1 MHNFEI
7 LIKSFLRM
15 GCLKRLLDSIIKH
28 YPSIVVR
35 IADDSVPEKHIAYP
49 PKQQSVLERVLRER
63 KEIVEFVSQYPNL
76 HFYSLPFDSGLSA
89 GRNFLVDKVETPY
102 FVIMDDD
109 FVVTKRT
116 DLNKLHQVIESD
128 KDIVLV
134 GGRVADKGTSSR
146 RRRPGKL
153 VKRPDGNYVKV
164 LLGVNCPRIDV
175 AGVKCILCR
184 YVPNFFMASAK
195 LIRKHELKWEEEL
208 KIGNEH
214 AIFFIT
220 MPTELKIYYTG
231 ECTVDHWPSRNLL
244 YRRFRIGRI
253 GAMKRK
259 ANKILGCMVTPGAAR
274 IDHR

>member
-1 MHNFEI
+1 MHDFEI

-15 GCLKRLLDSIIKH
+15 GCLKRLLDSIIEH

-35 IADDSVPEKHIAYP
+35 IVDDSVPEKDLVYP
-49 PKQQSVLERVLRER
+49 PKQQKILERILRER
-63 KEIVEFVSQYPNL
+63 EEIVEFVSQYPNL
-76 HFYSLPFDSGLSA
+76 HFYSLPFDSGLSV
-89 GRNFLVDKVETPY
+89 GRNFLVGKVEAPY

-134 GGRVADKGTSSR
+134 GGRVADNGKYTR
-146 RRRPGKL
+146 RRRPGKM
-153 VKRPDGNYVKV
+153 VKGSDGNYHKV
-164 LLGVNCPRIDV
+164 LLGVNCPRVDV
-175 AGVKCILCR
+175 AGVKCIPCR
-184 YVPNFFMASAK
+184 YVPNFFMASIK
-195 LIRKHELKWEEEL
+195 LMRKHELKWEEEL

-220 MPTELKIYYTG
+220 MPAELKIYYTG
-231 ECTVDHWPSRNLL
+231 ECTVDHWSRRNRL
-244 YRRFRIGRI
+244 YRRFRIDRI
-253 GAMKRK
+253 GVMKRK
-259 ANKILGCMVTPGAAR
+259 ANKILGCMVRPGAAR